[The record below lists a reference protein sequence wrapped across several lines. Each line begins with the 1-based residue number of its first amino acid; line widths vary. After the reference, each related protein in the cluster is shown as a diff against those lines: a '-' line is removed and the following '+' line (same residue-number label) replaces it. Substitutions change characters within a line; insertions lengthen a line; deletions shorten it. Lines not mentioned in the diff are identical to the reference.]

1 MYLKWILKSFIYFLL
16 QYERIITNPICTRFN
31 VDKKVHIQYFLFS
44 YIYCVI
50 TATPRPRCPSL
61 GTSFTRRCTDWPSAG
76 ATRRAPPP
84 WRTCWRPST
93 TPPSSSTTT
102 CTTGASGQWHWVTLL
117 RRFNFQAARS
127 DGAKI
132 NLRTGIRL
140 ELQFSL
146 HSCQTS
152 STATGQR
159 LQVGIQVGIMGRAD
173 LWAMFD

>member
-1 MYLKWILKSFIYFLL
+1 M
-16 QYERIITNPICTRFN
+16 
-31 VDKKVHIQYFLFS
+31 
-44 YIYCVI
+44 YCVDI
-50 TATPRPRCPSL
+50 TPRPRCPSR

-84 WRTCWRPST
+84 WRTCWQPST
-93 TPPSSSTTT
+93 THPSSSTTT
-102 CTTGASGQWHWVTLL
+102 CTTGASGQWHFTLL

-132 NLRTGIRL
+132 NLRTGISL

-173 LWAMFD
+173 L

>member
-1 MYLKWILKSFIYFLL
+1 M
-16 QYERIITNPICTRFN
+16 
-31 VDKKVHIQYFLFS
+31 
-44 YIYCVI
+44 YCVDI
-50 TATPRPRCPSL
+50 TPRPRCPSR
-61 GTSFTRRCTDWPSAG
+61 GTSSTRRCTDWPSAG

-93 TPPSSSTTT
+93 THPSSSTTT
-102 CTTGASGQWHWVTLL
+102 CTTGASGQWNLGTLL

-132 NLRTGIRL
+132 NLRTGISL

-173 LWAMFD
+173 L